1 MAFPEHFLWGGAI
14 AANQIEGAWKEGGKG
29 ISVADAASY
38 KPNVDNK
45 EYNKHVAFS
54 LEGVKQAARDPDT
67 VY

>member
-38 KPNVDNK
+38 KPMWTIRSIISTLRFPWR
-45 EYNKHVAFS
+45 A
-54 LEGVKQAARDPDT
+54 
-67 VY
+67 